1 MKTLLYLFIFT
12 FLFVFNKINANT
24 DLIKEAVENPNR
36 KEINQKRDVYR
47 NPYETLNFFGL
58 DKSKKVLE
66 IVPGRGWYTEII
78 STYMNGSNNFY
89 VAVYKEPGYAIEIIT
104 KIQNEFFEYFK
115 KYKKQFGEIKKVFI
129 DSDFKIEGHEN
140 YFDLIL
146 TFRNTHNFLD
156 QNKSENIYKSFHKS
170 LKKNGILGVVQHR
183 ADESAT
189 FNFKKGYVKESFL
202 IKHIEKQGFKL
213 IKKTDINSN
222 PKDLKNYSKGVWTLP
237 PRYAEGDK
245 NKSVYK
251 AIGESDRMTLK
262 FIKK

>member
-1 MKTLLYLFIFT
+1 MKTLLYSCVLI
-12 FLFVFNKINANT
+12 FLFFSNKIDADS
-24 DLIKEAVENPNR
+24 DLIKEAIENPFR

-47 NPYETLNFFGL
+47 NPYETLNFFEL

-66 IVPGRGWYTEII
+66 IIPGRGWYSEII
-78 STYMNGSNNFY
+78 SRYMKGTNNFY
-89 VAVYKEPGYAIEIIT
+89 VAIYEEPSYAIEIIT
-104 KIQNEFFEYFK
+104 KIQNEFSKYFEK
-115 KYKKQFGEIKKVFI
+115 NRNKFGYIKKIFI
-129 DSDFKIEGHEN
+129 DKNFKIRGHEN

-156 QNKSENIYKSFHKS
+156 QKKSENIYKSLHKS

-183 ADESAT
+183 ANESAA

-213 IKKTDINSN
+213 LEKTEINSN
-222 PKDLKNYSKGVWTLP
+222 PKDLKNYKKGVWTLP
-237 PRYAEGDK
+237 PRYAEGEK
-245 NKSVYK
+245 NKSVYQ